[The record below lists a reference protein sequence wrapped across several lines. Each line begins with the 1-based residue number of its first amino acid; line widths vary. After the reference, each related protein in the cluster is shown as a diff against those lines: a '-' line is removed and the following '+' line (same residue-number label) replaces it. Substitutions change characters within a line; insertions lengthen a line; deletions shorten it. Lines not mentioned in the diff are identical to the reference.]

1 MSFCI
6 RNTSQAPTVNYL
18 SSETSSISN
27 PKSVGSEA
35 KVIFEE
41 KPPIS
46 SNESVLKFDMT
57 TNSWV
62 WREMNDTGI
71 SCSKGPSG
79 SLINIQNSKVVNIS
93 NNIENQSTV
102 SDNIQSKK
110 VEMSNN
116 RKNKKRQQKKK

>member
-6 RNTSQAPTVNYL
+6 RNTYQAPTVNYL
-18 SSETSSISN
+18 SSESSSVSN
-27 PKSVGSEA
+27 PKVN
-35 KVIFEE
+35 FEE
-41 KPPIS
+41 KIPITT
-46 SNESVLKFDMT
+46 NESVLKFDMT

-62 WREMNDTGI
+62 WSEMNDTNI
-71 SCSKGPSG
+71 YCSRGPSG
-79 SLINIQNSKVVNIS
+79 SLVNIQNSEVVNIS

-116 RKNKKRQQKKK
+116 RKYKKRQQKKK